1 MDANGTSIASQL
13 DDDSRENSEINRL
26 QLEIEAKNN
35 VLLQLKAE
43 LQRQEDYRLLQEQYK
58 YVHLLLAGISRLK
71 C

>member
-13 DDDSRENSEINRL
+13 DDDSCENSEINRL
-26 QLEIEAKNN
+26 QLEIEEKNN

-58 YVHLLLAGISRLK
+58 YVH
-71 C
+71 